1 LSVPAALT
9 ALLTIGPAYG
19 LQLHSELGARLPH
32 RLGTNV
38 GQIYSTLD
46 RLVRDGTVCRAGE
59 TEDGLPLY
67 ALTLLGRATA
77 NSWLAGKF
85 LTSSSSWTE
94 ILDVLL
100 AGSTI
105 ADSPLNEACTSVENL
120 YAPNVALNESLS
132 SAAHEHFQI
141 AVLATV
147 DSVRRAARNK
157 VLPIRGFEASR
168 PIRGRRPKKTAT
180 D

>member
-1 LSVPAALT
+1 
-9 ALLTIGPAYG
+9 LTIGPAYG

-67 ALTLLGRATA
+67 ALTRQGRAAA
-77 NSWLAGKF
+77 NSWLAGRL

-105 ADSPLNEACTSVENL
+105 ADAPLSEACTSIENL
-120 YAPNVALNESLS
+120 CTAKDPLDDTLS
-132 SAAHEHFQI
+132 SAAHEHFQA

-147 DSVRRAARNK
+147 DSVRSAALNE
-157 VLPIRGFEASR
+157 VLPIRGFEATR
-168 PIRGRRPKKTAT
+168 PVRGRRPKKTVT
-180 D
+180 F